1 MTSTHVLFET
11 TKYELHTPSADGC
24 TRNRY
29 FYSGRR
35 SPVVTVFYCIS
46 YKESSAENI
55 DFWFTHLQMDYE
67 AHIWWF
73 WRVHEY
79 SSSTEY
85 EGLTPTRN
93 RFIDD
98 LIFCPTMVFS
108 YNEMMLGFHRLISL
122 EIRSDIIKMEKYS
135 DLGFSMRCSR
145 PQDPSDLQL
154 SSPNSPCNYPND
166 VDTSLLFFCIF
177 LSNPRFY
184 EHALLDLVI

>member
-1 MTSTHVLFET
+1 MGDPEIDILI
-11 TKYELHTPSADGC
+11 LG
-24 TRNRY
+24 
-29 FYSGRR
+29 
-35 SPVVTVFYCIS
+35 SPIVTVFYCIW

-108 YNEMMLGFHRLISL
+108 YNEMMLGFHPWISL
-122 EIRSDIIKMEKYS
+122 EIRPDITKMEKYLN
-135 DLGFSMRCSR
+135 LGFSMRCSR
-145 PQDPSDLQL
+145 PHDPTDLQL

-177 LSNPRFY
+177 LSPANMLCWTSSYVCKMFTLGARNFAPM
-184 EHALLDLVI
+184 